1 MKKIE
6 VLPVNGFGN
15 RIQTIASAIHSAKKL
30 NIPLRINWLV
40 DDKFPLSSSEIFAKQ
55 TLDKFNFVDI
65 RTNLYEKYKIGWTNL
80 SENQK
85 ILLKGGKKGEQY
97 FIRSYLQ
104 KQIDYEH
111 EDIVVVAGG
120 FFDLTSFDF
129 NPSDIRNN
137 FSEIEFNDEL
147 VRECQLIQNRIPEKY
162 SILHLRFSDKSHESA
177 RVNEVLDYFIKKPE
191 SLPICILSDD
201 IKIKTEVVEKLKMSF
216 PKTFTINNSSLG
228 RYSNEGLKNSIVE
241 FLLITNAE
249 IVYASAPST
258 FSHEAVFFN
267 RKKDIDY
274 KLIKNPRAV
283 ITLRNQRNNLRMNFI
298 NFLNLIYIFFK
309 KMNQGI
315 KNI

>member
-1 MKKIE
+1 VLVKKIE

-137 FSEIEFNDEL
+137 FSEIEVSAFLCKD
-147 VRECQLIQNRIPEKY
+147 QNP
-162 SILHLRFSDKSHESA
+162 DKRAQDLSLNVS
-177 RVNEVLDYFIKKPE
+177 KK
-191 SLPICILSDD
+191 
-201 IKIKTEVVEKLKMSF
+201 
-216 PKTFTINNSSLG
+216 NNS
-228 RYSNEGLKNSIVE
+228 
-241 FLLITNAE
+241 T
-249 IVYASAPST
+249 
-258 FSHEAVFFN
+258 
-267 RKKDIDY
+267 
-274 KLIKNPRAV
+274 
-283 ITLRNQRNNLRMNFI
+283 
-298 NFLNLIYIFFK
+298 
-309 KMNQGI
+309 
-315 KNI
+315 